1 VTDADVVVVRLN
13 GGPASGAVLEVN
25 ADRVAE
31 LDLPQLTV
39 TPAGRLYDRRARR
52 YVPGAVVVERPDGTP
67 GKPPMRG
74 RPSTNLGLR
83 SGQVPEH
90 RPSLP
95 RPPRATAPR

>member
-1 VTDADVVVVRLN
+1 MRNDDVVVVRLH
-13 GGPASGAVLEVN
+13 GGDVDGAVIEVN

-31 LDLPQLTV
+31 LDLRQLTV
-39 TPAGRLYDRRARR
+39 TPAGRLYDRRKRT
-52 YVPGAVVVERPDGTP
+52 YVPSAVVVERPDGCP
-67 GKPPMRG
+67 GKPPMRR